1 MLLVFNSKHLKLHP
15 NPINQLLTL
24 KTQTINYHL
33 IVTSHSSITLIMIS
47 IIRRQIMKLSK
58 KWSSFVLASAITL
71 SSLSISQPEVKAAE
85 IQKPT
90 NVIMLVMDGSSNNA
104 ITLSRWYKGE
114 NLAMDEI
121 LTGAMRTYSA
131 ESAITDSAPAATAL
145 ATGHKSNDKYV
156 GVLPSL
162 INSPGL
168 EQIAQEDAFKPVANV
183 LEGAKQKGKATGII
197 STSEIQHATPAGFS
211 AHVKNRSQYD
221 NIAEQQVY
229 QNIDVVLG
237 GGLESLTP
245 GTTKNARKDGEN
257 LISVLKDKKYELV
270 QTRDE
275 LLKSQSDKIWGSF
288 APSALAY
295 DFDRKAT
302 NNDEPTLAEMTSKAI
317 DTLKKDQDGF
327 FLFVEGSKVDWAAH
341 ANDTIGMISDILSFD
356 DAVKEAIEFAKEDGN
371 TMVIAVTD
379 HGNSGIT
386 MGNANTTKTYSTIP
400 VSAYIDPLKKATMTI
415 EGALS
420 KLKTDKSNLV
430 EVAALYGLDNLTED
444 ELGTLKSAK
453 DLGSEMVKMLANRAN
468 IGFTTGGHTG
478 EDVFLYS
485 YGPSKVS
492 GLVEN
497 TDLAHAMAKFMDFD
511 LDKLT
516 NELYVPATKSL
527 NAKGFT
533 TKIDVSDVEN
543 PKLIAKKDH
552 LTVTI
557 PVNKNIAI
565 FEQVSTNGEVSTKTH
580 TFDTINVYNETDFYV
595 SEKLL
600 KSIQ

>member
-1 MLLVFNSKHLKLHP
+1 
-15 NPINQLLTL
+15 
-24 KTQTINYHL
+24 
-33 IVTSHSSITLIMIS
+33 
-47 IIRRQIMKLSK
+47 MKLSK
-58 KWSSFVLASAITL
+58 KWSSFALASAITL
-71 SSLSISQPEVKAAE
+71 SSLSFAQPEVKAE
-85 IQKPT
+85 VIKKPT

-114 NLAMDEI
+114 SLAMDEI

-156 GVLPSL
+156 GVLPST

-168 EQIAQEDAFKPVANV
+168 EQIAKEDAFKPVANV

-221 NIAEQQVY
+221 DIAEQQVY

-257 LISVLKDKKYELV
+257 LISVLEDKKYELV
-270 QTRDE
+270 KTRDE
-275 LLKSQSDKIWGSF
+275 LLKSQSDKLWGSF

-302 NNDEPTLAEMTSKAI
+302 ANNEPTLAEMTGKAI
-317 DTLKKDQDGF
+317 DTLKKDKDGF

-356 DAVKEAIEFAKEDGN
+356 DAVKEAIDFAKEDGN

-386 MGNANTTKTYSTIP
+386 MGNANTTNTYSSIP

-430 EVAALYGLDNLTED
+430 EVAALYGLDNLTEE
-444 ELGTLKSAK
+444 ELATLKSAK
-453 DLGSEMVKMLANRAN
+453 DIGSEMVKMLANRAN

-485 YGPSKVS
+485 YGPSKIT

-497 TDLAHAMAKFMDFD
+497 TDLAHSMAKFMDFD
-511 LDKLT
+511 LSQLT
-516 NELYVPATKSL
+516 NDLYVPATKVL
-527 NAKGFT
+527 TEKGFT
-533 TKIDVSDVEN
+533 TKIDVTDKEN
-543 PKLIAKKDH
+543 PTFIAQKGNRKYS
-552 LTVTI
+552 I
-557 PVNKNIAI
+557 PVNKNSVTYEITMDNNKSVT
-565 FEQVSTNGEVSTKTH
+565 ETYK
-580 TFDTINVYNETDFYV
+580 FDTINVYNGSDFYISKKV
-595 SEKLL
+595 LNTIK
-600 KSIQ
+600 

>member
-1 MLLVFNSKHLKLHP
+1 
-15 NPINQLLTL
+15 
-24 KTQTINYHL
+24 
-33 IVTSHSSITLIMIS
+33 
-47 IIRRQIMKLSK
+47 MKLSK
-58 KWSSFVLASAITL
+58 KWGSFALASAITL
-71 SSLSISQPEVKAAE
+71 SSLSMSQPVVKAAE
-85 IQKPT
+85 MKKPT

-114 NLAMDEI
+114 NLALDEI

-156 GVLPSL
+156 GVLPST

-168 EQIAQEDAFKPVANV
+168 EPIAQEDAFKPVANV
-183 LEGAKQKGKATGII
+183 LEGAKQKGKATGLI

-211 AHVKNRSQYD
+211 AHVQNRSQYD
-221 NIAEQQVY
+221 DIAEQQVY

-237 GGLESLTP
+237 GGLESLAP

-257 LISVLKDKKYELV
+257 LLSVLKEKKYELV
-270 QTRDE
+270 QTREE
-275 LLKSQSDKIWGSF
+275 LLKSEADKIWGSF

-295 DFDRKAT
+295 DFDRQAT
-302 NNDEPTLAEMTSKAI
+302 HNNEPTLAEMTSKAI
-317 DTLKKDQDGF
+317 DTLKKDKDGF

-356 DAVKEAIEFAKEDGN
+356 DAVKEAIDFAKADGN

-386 MGNANTTKTYSTIP
+386 MGNTNTTKTYSSNP

-420 KLKTDKSNLV
+420 QLKTDQSNLI
-430 EVAALYGLDNLTED
+430 EVAALYGLDDLTED
-444 ELGTLKSAK
+444 ELSTLKFAE
-453 DLGSEMVKMLANRAN
+453 DLGSEMVKMLADRAN

-497 TDLAHAMAKFMDFD
+497 TDLAHAMANFMDFD
-511 LDKLT
+511 LDNLSK
-516 NELYVPATKSL
+516 ELYVPATHAL
-527 NAKGFT
+527 NTKGFKT
-533 TKIDVSDVEN
+533 TIDKTDVEN
-543 PKLIAKKDH
+543 PLFIAKKDQ
-552 LTVTI
+552 LTITI

-565 FEQVSTNGEVSTKTH
+565 FEHVLKNGEVSTKTQ
-580 TFDTINVYNETDFYV
+580 TFDTINVYNGTDFYI

-600 KSIQ
+600 KNLTIKP

>member
-1 MLLVFNSKHLKLHP
+1 
-15 NPINQLLTL
+15 
-24 KTQTINYHL
+24 
-33 IVTSHSSITLIMIS
+33 
-47 IIRRQIMKLSK
+47 MKLSK
-58 KWSSFVLASAITL
+58 KWSSLALASAITL
-71 SSLSISQPEVKAAE
+71 SSLSIAQPEVKAEE
-85 IQKPT
+85 IKKPT

-114 NLAMDEI
+114 SLAMDEV

-145 ATGHKSNDKYV
+145 ATGHKSNDKYI
-156 GVLPSL
+156 GVLPST

-168 EQIAQEDAFKPVANV
+168 EQIAKEDAFKPVANV

-211 AHVKNRSQYD
+211 AHVKNRSQYGD
-221 NIAEQQVY
+221 IAEQQVY

-257 LISVLKDKKYELV
+257 LISVLEEKQYELV
-270 QTRDE
+270 KTRDE
-275 LLKSQSDKIWGSF
+275 LLKSQSDKLWGSF

-295 DFDRKAT
+295 DLDRKTTAI
-302 NNDEPTLAEMTSKAI
+302 NEPTLAEMTGKAI
-317 DTLKKDQDGF
+317 DTLKKDKDGF

-356 DAVKEAIEFAKEDGN
+356 DAVKEAIDFAKEDGN

-386 MGNANTTKTYSTIP
+386 MGNANTTNTYSSIP

-420 KLKTDKSNLV
+420 QLKTDKSNLV

-444 ELGTLKSAK
+444 ELATLKSAK

-485 YGPSKVS
+485 YGPDKLT

-497 TDLAHAMAKFMDFD
+497 TDLAHAMAEFMDFD
-511 LDKLT
+511 LGKLT
-516 NELYVPATKSL
+516 DDLYVPATKSL
-527 NAKGFT
+527 VAKGFT
-533 TKIDVSDVEN
+533 TNIDVSDAEN
-543 PKLIAKKDH
+543 PKYIAKKGS

-565 FEQVSTNGEVSTKTH
+565 FEQVSTNGEVSTKTQ
-580 TFDTINVYNETDFYV
+580 TFDTINIYNGTDFYV

-600 KSIQ
+600 KTIQ

>member
-1 MLLVFNSKHLKLHP
+1 
-15 NPINQLLTL
+15 
-24 KTQTINYHL
+24 
-33 IVTSHSSITLIMIS
+33 
-47 IIRRQIMKLSK
+47 MKLSK
-58 KWSSFVLASAITL
+58 KWSSLTLASAITL
-71 SSLSISQPEVKAAE
+71 SSLSIPLAEAKAEE
-85 IQKPT
+85 IKKPT

-156 GVLPSL
+156 GVLPSV

-168 EQIAQEDAFKPVANV
+168 EQIAKEDAFKPVANV

-221 NIAEQQVY
+221 DIAEQQVY

-257 LISVLKDKKYELV
+257 LISVLKDKQYNLV

-275 LLKSQSDKIWGSF
+275 LLKSQSNKLWGSF

-302 NNDEPTLAEMTSKAI
+302 AVDEPTLAEMTGKAI
-317 DTLKKDQDGF
+317 DTLKKDDDGF

-356 DAVKEAIEFAKEDGN
+356 DAVKEAIDFAKEDGN

-386 MGNANTTKTYSTIP
+386 MGNTNTSKTYSSIP
-400 VSAYIDPLKKATMTI
+400 VSSYIDPLKKATMTI

-430 EVAALYGLDNLTED
+430 EVAALYGLDNLTEE
-444 ELGTLKSAK
+444 ELATLTSAK
-453 DLGSEMVKMLANRAN
+453 ELGSEMAKMLANRAN

-485 YGPSKVS
+485 YGPSKLT

-497 TDLAHAMAKFMDFD
+497 TDLAHTMAGFMGFD
-511 LDKLT
+511 LGKLT
-516 NELYVPATKSL
+516 DDLYVPATKSL
-527 NAKGFT
+527 SAKGFT
-533 TKIDVSDVEN
+533 TNIDVTDTEN
-543 PKLIAKKDH
+543 PKYIAKKGT
-552 LTVTI
+552 LTITI

-565 FEQVSTNGEVSTKTH
+565 YEQVSTNGEVSTNTQ
-580 TFDTINVYNETDFYV
+580 TFDTINIYNGTDFYV

-600 KSIQ
+600 KTIQ

>member
-1 MLLVFNSKHLKLHP
+1 MRF
-15 NPINQLLTL
+15 
-24 KTQTINYHL
+24 
-33 IVTSHSSITLIMIS
+33 
-47 IIRRQIMKLSK
+47 SK
-58 KWSSFVLASAITL
+58 KWSSIALASMITL
-71 SSLSISQPEVKAAE
+71 SSLSMSQAEVKAAE
-85 IQKPT
+85 MKKPT

-114 NLAMDEI
+114 SLAMDEI

-145 ATGHKSNDKYV
+145 ATGHKSNDKYI

-162 INSPGL
+162 VNSPGL
-168 EQIAQEDAFKPVANV
+168 EPIAQEDAFKPVANV

-211 AHVKNRSQYD
+211 AHVQNRSHYD
-221 NIAEQQVY
+221 DIAEQQVY

-237 GGLESLTP
+237 GGLESLAP
-245 GTTKNARKDGEN
+245 GTAKNARKDGEN
-257 LISVLKDKKYELV
+257 LLSVLKEKKYDLV
-270 QTRDE
+270 QTRE
-275 LLKSQSDKIWGSF
+275 QLVKSQADKIWGSF

-302 NNDEPTLAEMTSKAI
+302 NSTEPTLAEMTSKAI
-317 DTLKKDQDGF
+317 DTLKKDKDGF

-341 ANDTIGMISDILSFD
+341 ANDTIGIISDILSFD
-356 DAVKEAIEFAKEDGN
+356 DAVKEAIDFAKADGN

-420 KLKTDKSNLV
+420 QLKTDRSNLI
-430 EVAALYGLDNLTED
+430 EVAALYGLDDLTTD
-444 ELGTLKSAK
+444 ELSTLKLAK
-453 DLGSEMVKMLANRAN
+453 DLGSEMTKMLANRAN

-511 LDKLT
+511 LDNLT
-516 NELYVPATKSL
+516 KDLYVPATKSL
-527 NAKGFT
+527 HAKGFKT
-533 TKIDVSDVEN
+533 TIDKTDAEN
-543 PKLIAKKDH
+543 PKLIAKKDQ

-565 FEQVSTNGEVSTKTH
+565 IEQITKNGQVSTNTQS
-580 TFDTINVYNETDFYV
+580 FDTINVYNGTDFYI

-600 KSIQ
+600 KTIQ

>member
-1 MLLVFNSKHLKLHP
+1 
-15 NPINQLLTL
+15 
-24 KTQTINYHL
+24 
-33 IVTSHSSITLIMIS
+33 
-47 IIRRQIMKLSK
+47 MKLSR
-58 KWSSFVLASAITL
+58 KWCSFALASALTL
-71 SSLSISQPEVKAAE
+71 SSLSMSQPEVKAAE
-85 IQKPT
+85 IKKPT
-90 NVIMLVMDGSSNNA
+90 NVIILVMDGSSNNA

-114 NLAMDEI
+114 SLALDGI

-156 GVLPSL
+156 GVLPS
-162 INSPGL
+162 IVNSPGL

-221 NIAEQQVY
+221 DIAEQQVY
-229 QNIDVVLG
+229 QNMDVVLG
-237 GGLESLTP
+237 GGLESLAP
-245 GTTKNARKDGEN
+245 GTSKNARKDGEN
-257 LISVLKDKKYELV
+257 LLSVLKEKKYELV
-270 QTRDE
+270 QTRED

-302 NNDEPTLAEMTSKAI
+302 NSTEPTLAEMTSKAI
-317 DTLKKDQDGF
+317 DTLKKDKDGF

-356 DAVKEAIEFAKEDGN
+356 DAVKEAIDFAKVDGN

-386 MGNANTTKTYSTIP
+386 MGNANTTNTYSSIP

-420 KLKTDKSNLV
+420 QLKTDRSNLI
-430 EVAALYGLDNLTED
+430 EVAALYGLDDLKEA
-444 ELGTLKSAK
+444 ELSTLKSAEN
-453 DLGSEMVKMLANRAN
+453 LGSEMVKMLANRAN

-497 TDLAHAMAKFMDFD
+497 TDLANAMAKFMDFD
-511 LDKLT
+511 LDILT
-516 NELYVPATKSL
+516 KDLYVPATNSL
-527 NAKGFT
+527 NAKGFKT
-533 TKIDVSDVEN
+533 TIDKTDAEN
-543 PKLIAKKDH
+543 PKLIAKKDQ

-565 FEQVSTNGEVSTKTH
+565 FEQVSTNGKVSTKTQS
-580 TFDTINVYNETDFYV
+580 FDTINVYNGTDFYI

-600 KSIQ
+600 KTIQ

>member
-1 MLLVFNSKHLKLHP
+1 
-15 NPINQLLTL
+15 
-24 KTQTINYHL
+24 
-33 IVTSHSSITLIMIS
+33 
-47 IIRRQIMKLSK
+47 MKFSK
-58 KWSSFVLASAITL
+58 KWRSLALASALTL
-71 SSLSISQPEVKAAE
+71 SSLSIAQPEVKAEE
-85 IQKPT
+85 IKKPT

-114 NLAMDEI
+114 SLAMDEI

-145 ATGHKSNDKYV
+145 ATGHKSNDKYI
-156 GVLPSL
+156 GVLPST

-168 EQIAQEDAFKPVANV
+168 EQIAKEDAFKPVANV

-211 AHVKNRSQYD
+211 AHVKNRSQYGD
-221 NIAEQQVY
+221 IAEQQVY

-257 LISVLKDKKYELV
+257 LISVLEEKQYELV
-270 QTRDE
+270 KTRAE
-275 LLKSQSDKIWGSF
+275 LLKSESDKLWGSF

-295 DFDRKAT
+295 DFDGKAT
-302 NNDEPTLAEMTSKAI
+302 ANNEPTLAEMTGKAI
-317 DTLKKDQDGF
+317 DTLKKDKDGF
-327 FLFVEGSKVDWAAH
+327 FLFVEGSKIDWAAH

-356 DAVKEAIEFAKEDGN
+356 AAVKEAIDFAKEDGN

-386 MGNANTTKTYSTIP
+386 MGNANTTNTYSSIP

-415 EGALS
+415 EGALGQ
-420 KLKTDKSNLV
+420 LKTDKSNLV

-444 ELGTLKSAK
+444 ELTTLKSAK
-453 DLGSEMVKMLANRAN
+453 DLGSVMVKMLANRAN

-485 YGPSKVS
+485 YGPEKPT

-497 TDLAHAMAKFMDFD
+497 TDLAHTMAKFMGFD
-511 LDKLT
+511 LGKLT
-516 NELYVPATKSL
+516 NDLYVPATKSFT
-527 NAKGFT
+527 AKGFT
-533 TKIDVSDVEN
+533 TTIDVSNAEN
-543 PKLIAKKDH
+543 PKYVAKKGSM
-552 LTVTI
+552 TITI
-557 PVNKNIAI
+557 PVNKDIAI
-565 FEQVSTNGEVSTKTH
+565 FEQVSTNGEVISNTQ
-580 TFDTINVYNETDFYV
+580 TFDTINIYNGTDFYV

-600 KSIQ
+600 KAIK